1 MSGQT
6 GSLFFF
12 FNGWTSVLCEI
23 LPMVAVIPNR
33 LYKMRFQFSE
43 KAQCFGENIH
53 DAALLEERILNKIRI
68 LGPAQV
74 TE

>member
-1 MSGQT
+1 
-6 GSLFFF
+6 
-12 FNGWTSVLCEI
+12 
-23 LPMVAVIPNR
+23 MVAVIPNR